1 MGSLSKIDII
11 HKLYIIMDYGLRNH
25 GVVWNISVC
34 FVVDVV
40 CSVAVICCVMRLDD
54 GDK

>member
-1 MGSLSKIDII
+1 
-11 HKLYIIMDYGLRNH
+11 MDFGLRNH
-25 GVVWNISVC
+25 GIVWSISVY
-34 FVVDVV
+34 FVVV